1 MRREDNPRWRLIL
14 EERWQDRL
22 HLVTE
27 LSLAYHSAS
36 AEADAEG
43 AGGRPSVEATRR
55 LLSQAVAARRRLADT
70 EDALGRIAAGGFGH
84 CEQCQAPIQD
94 ALLAASPEVRYC
106 ADCVAAVGV
115 TAAGGTVGA
124 LAERVPAQRLAAAR

>member
-27 LSLAYHSAS
+27 LSLAYHSAT
-36 AEADAEG
+36 ADAP
-43 AGGRPSVEATRR
+43 AGRADEATRR
-55 LLSQAVAARRRLADT
+55 LLLEAVAARRRLADT
-70 EDALGRIAAGGFGH
+70 EDALGRIAAGGFGR
-84 CEQCQAPIQD
+84 CEQCQAPIPD
-94 ALLAASPEVRYC
+94 ALLAAAPEVRYC

-115 TAAGGTVGA
+115 TVGGTAVGP
-124 LAERVPAQRLAAAR
+124 LAELVPAQRLAAAR